1 MILTVEVASFE
12 EIDLTVIEKFL
23 QDLPERALNLG
34 IRIVMALI
42 FFFIG
47 IQCIK
52 FLRRIIKKSLEK
64 RKMYIFQRFF

>member
-34 IRIVMALI
+34 IRIVMAFSFLSEFNVLN
-42 FFFIG
+42 FFVE
-47 IQCIK
+47 
-52 FLRRIIKKSLEK
+52 L
-64 RKMYIFQRFF
+64 